1 MRTAH
6 RIGSVL
12 ISLICATACNLPDDV
27 LEPDRAQAGAAG
39 ADAEGDPGGST
50 GGTGAVDPG
59 ANGGGEDGED
69 GEDDDAKGGKAATG
83 GKGNSAPE
91 PGDDEEP
98 AEPGPG
104 PANPGAVL
112 EEASRGSAV
121 ALSSDESLG
130 VIVNRDVG
138 SISVLKLD
146 TSSAGRPAIVS
157 TTEVD
162 LGKSSEPWQVVIAP
176 DGDTAFVV
184 LRREQKIVRVRY
196 LSSEPRVD
204 GSCNVGSE
212 PTSIALTPTGNY
224 AYVTNWNDG
233 NLSVFDTSTLE
244 KLPDIDLNPALVATG
259 YLGEVAPRAALA
271 HPRSIIISND
281 LDDSDEDESLYVTE
295 YFGQQAEAGAAD
307 GSNADTRN
315 VGILYKVALATG
327 TVKTIRL
334 SPLSDMGFKDA
345 NNQDAGCYPNQV
357 QSIALNGPYAYVVS
371 VCASPKGPLG
381 GKVTTTNC
389 TVVDDCAGLNL
400 VDPACVT
407 PFAGAPSA
415 VCVDVAGFKT
425 TTAPLLSIVDTRT
438 DQEVEG
444 SARNLNAE
452 FNALYGELGTAAGA
466 QRFPL
471 FADDIAFVPETS
483 VAYVT
488 ANGTDAVFRL
498 VFDAGTGLLDSVGSS
513 TNPFIDLT
521 PAGIKADQ
529 AGKNPIGI
537 AIGSN
542 ARKFAL
548 VANDVSRNLS
558 VLDFNQQAVAGG
570 IESAEVVAT
579 AALPEPGSADDQ
591 VLRGKRFFNTG
602 SGRWSLRG
610 QGWGACQSCH
620 SDGLTD
626 NVTWHFARGPRQS
639 TGLDGSFASKNPSDQ
654 RIFNWTAIFDE
665 VADFEGNVRDVSG
678 GVGATV
684 SAVSVPPQT
693 SDRINFAGIGHAG
706 LNGSSAQ
713 AADKSNPLDLDPA
726 PQLNDWSEVE
736 KYMQSIRSPRAP
748 SNLDPYQVA
757 EGEKLFLGASCQ
769 GCHSGDKWTI
779 SQRFY
784 TPGSEK
790 NASLNTTAFEI
801 PYGFPQAL
809 LPAQLAAN
817 QTLRFNGG
825 NAAALDQILC
835 AIRPVGT
842 FNVAEPG
849 VGVAELRADMTTLAQ
864 GDGNP
869 AGEGRGYNPP
879 SLLNIAA
886 GAPYLHAGNART
898 LEALFG
904 STFQQHHRALSP
916 NFLTETD
923 PNKVSAQIVQLTQY
937 LLSIDEDSQPI
948 AIPEPGAAGGLLC
961 PTSF

>member
-1 MRTAH
+1 MGCDRAVSQQASAPARGRAPTNSGHSTEDLMRTAH

-212 PTSIALTPTGNY
+212 PTSIALTPTGKY

-295 YFGQQAEAGAAD
+295 YFGQQAEAAAAD

-371 VCASPKGPLG
+371 VCWRSERGLCRCRRFQDHYRAAAIDCRYPYRPGSRRFGAQPERRVQCTLWRARHRGGGSAFPAVCRRYCVRARNQRGLRDCEWYGRGVPLG
-381 GKVTTTNC
+381 LRRR
-389 TVVDDCAGLNL
+389 DRLARFRRQLDQ
-400 VDPACVT
+400 
-407 PFAGAPSA
+407 
-415 VCVDVAGFKT
+415 
-425 TTAPLLSIVDTRT
+425 PLHR
-438 DQEVEG
+438 
-444 SARNLNAE
+444 
-452 FNALYGELGTAAGA
+452 
-466 QRFPL
+466 
-471 FADDIAFVPETS
+471 
-483 VAYVT
+483 
-488 ANGTDAVFRL
+488 
-498 VFDAGTGLLDSVGSS
+498 
-513 TNPFIDLT
+513 
-521 PAGIKADQ
+521 
-529 AGKNPIGI
+529 
-537 AIGSN
+537 
-542 ARKFAL
+542 
-548 VANDVSRNLS
+548 
-558 VLDFNQQAVAGG
+558 
-570 IESAEVVAT
+570 
-579 AALPEPGSADDQ
+579 
-591 VLRGKRFFNTG
+591 
-602 SGRWSLRG
+602 
-610 QGWGACQSCH
+610 
-620 SDGLTD
+620 SD
-626 NVTWHFARGPRQS
+626 ARG
-639 TGLDGSFASKNPSDQ
+639 DQ
-654 RIFNWTAIFDE
+654 GR
-665 VADFEGNVRDVSG
+665 
-678 GVGATV
+678 
-684 SAVSVPPQT
+684 
-693 SDRINFAGIGHAG
+693 
-706 LNGSSAQ
+706 
-713 AADKSNPLDLDPA
+713 
-726 PQLNDWSEVE
+726 
-736 KYMQSIRSPRAP
+736 
-748 SNLDPYQVA
+748 
-757 EGEKLFLGASCQ
+757 
-769 GCHSGDKWTI
+769 
-779 SQRFY
+779 
-784 TPGSEK
+784 PG
-790 NASLNTTAFEI
+790 
-801 PYGFPQAL
+801 
-809 LPAQLAAN
+809 
-817 QTLRFNGG
+817 R
-825 NAAALDQILC
+825 
-835 AIRPVGT
+835 
-842 FNVAEPG
+842 
-849 VGVAELRADMTTLAQ
+849 
-864 GDGNP
+864 
-869 AGEGRGYNPP
+869 
-879 SLLNIAA
+879 
-886 GAPYLHAGNART
+886 
-898 LEALFG
+898 
-904 STFQQHHRALSP
+904 
-916 NFLTETD
+916 
-923 PNKVSAQIVQLTQY
+923 
-937 LLSIDEDSQPI
+937 
-948 AIPEPGAAGGLLC
+948 
-961 PTSF
+961 